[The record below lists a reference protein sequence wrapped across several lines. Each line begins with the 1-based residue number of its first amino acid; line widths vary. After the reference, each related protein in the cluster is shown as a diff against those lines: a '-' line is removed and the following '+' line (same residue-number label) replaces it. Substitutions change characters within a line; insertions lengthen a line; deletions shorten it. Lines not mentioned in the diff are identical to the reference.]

1 MYFVLVT
8 EINKS
13 VISLK
18 DAVQVSIDSKSYS
31 TGLPSLQRLKAFEV
45 FDSSHEIGAYE
56 AVLQLQ
62 TLFVGS
68 IICDCDKA
76 KDAIDENTSDSVDN
90 FNKTL
95 QQVLDVSALTIF
107 NELVDMGGVRVAQK
121 SLIAHVGL
129 TCDRITTEFNV
140 MITDHDIKI
149 FIKIKVKAAIIDQLR
164 SHQLVMQQTA
174 DQHHTLIDAIKT
186 SLEYFSKSAV
196 KQISNVTTVHFND
209 VTAPTD
215 SMPPKNVIS
224 LKDLLIMVNDAS
236 TFQGC
241 LKSAYKGEFDII
253 MSEVYRIMK
262 VLSDHVTKGE
272 NGVKVS
278 FKSQSTLK
286 SLFWKR
292 SRVCN
297 LSDIVNDCVGLVPA
311 LKPVP
316 GLLKNSL
323 SKCDIAVARAATE
336 GIALL
341 SSRNIYEP

>member
-1 MYFVLVT
+1 M
-8 EINKS
+8 
-13 VISLK
+13 
-18 DAVQVSIDSKSYS
+18 
-31 TGLPSLQRLKAFEV
+31 
-45 FDSSHEIGAYE
+45 
-56 AVLQLQ
+56 
-62 TLFVGS
+62 
-68 IICDCDKA
+68 
-76 KDAIDENTSDSVDN
+76 
-90 FNKTL
+90 
-95 QQVLDVSALTIF
+95 
-107 NELVDMGGVRVAQK
+107 
-121 SLIAHVGL
+121 
-129 TCDRITTEFNV
+129 
-140 MITDHDIKI
+140 
-149 FIKIKVKAAIIDQLR
+149 
-164 SHQLVMQQTA
+164 
-174 DQHHTLIDAIKT
+174 
-186 SLEYFSKSAV
+186 

-292 SRVCN
+292 SRVCD